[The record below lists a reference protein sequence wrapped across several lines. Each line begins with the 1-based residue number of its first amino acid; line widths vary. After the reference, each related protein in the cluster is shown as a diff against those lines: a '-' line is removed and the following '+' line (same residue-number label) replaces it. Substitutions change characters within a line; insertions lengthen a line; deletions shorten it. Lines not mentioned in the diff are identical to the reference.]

1 MSFFVNVL
9 CILYSC
15 PLFHCFVLMFMLC
28 MLLTTKLF
36 TVSIAVGIMCDFFL
50 TGIGCAKNLGVIIDS
65 EFFNLAGLVRTV
77 TLSFASPDCLL
88 MLNFTLDL
96 N

>member
-1 MSFFVNVL
+1 
-9 CILYSC
+9 
-15 PLFHCFVLMFMLC
+15 MLC

-36 TVSIAVGIMCDFFL
+36 TVSITVVIVCDFFL
-50 TGIGCAKNLGVIIDS
+50 TGIGCTKNLGVIIDS

-77 TLSFASPDCLL
+77 TLSFAFPDCLL

>member
-1 MSFFVNVL
+1 
-9 CILYSC
+9 
-15 PLFHCFVLMFMLC
+15 MFMLG
-28 MLLTTKLF
+28 MSLTTKLL
-36 TVSIAVGIMCDFFL
+36 TVSITIVIMCDFFL
-50 TGIGCAKNLGVIIDS
+50 NGIGSTKNLGVIIHS

-77 TLSFASPDCLL
+77 TLSFACPDCLL